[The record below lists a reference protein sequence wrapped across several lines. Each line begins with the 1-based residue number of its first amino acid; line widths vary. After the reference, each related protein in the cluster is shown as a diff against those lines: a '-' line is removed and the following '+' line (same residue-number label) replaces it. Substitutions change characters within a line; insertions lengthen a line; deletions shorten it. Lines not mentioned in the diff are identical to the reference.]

1 MTFMSSTEKQLNPQ
15 RVFRHQATGVDGL
28 LSKSTRRTAMNPASL
43 TPVVPPLLSD
53 YVPKLF
59 TAADLEHLPSDLP
72 SGPVRYE
79 LHHGR
84 LITMPPPGDT
94 HGAVEGNLITALK
107 VQGEYKGLGKA
118 RCGEVSVILQR
129 DPDHIFGVDA
139 VFISNARLPLRRSP
153 EGYLETIPELIV
165 EVRSKN
171 DTLAALERKAQ
182 DYLDAGAVLVWV
194 VDPINRNVVEYRQGV
209 AARTYDEND
218 TLTVDDVIPGFMLP
232 VGVALQE

>member
-1 MTFMSSTEKQLNPQ
+1 MSDP
-15 RVFRHQATGVDGL
+15 
-28 LSKSTRRTAMNPASL
+28 L
-43 TPVVPPLLSD
+43 TSALPPEPPD

-59 TAADLEHLPSDLP
+59 TAADLEQLPSELP

-84 LITMPPPGDT
+84 LITMPPPGDV

-118 RCGEVSVILQR
+118 RCGEVAVILQR
-129 DPDHIFGVDA
+129 NPDHIFGVDT
-139 VFISNARLPLRRSP
+139 VFISNARLPIRRSP

-171 DTLAALERKAQ
+171 DTLAALQRKAE
-182 DYLDAGAVLVWV
+182 DYLNAGVVVVWV
-194 VDPINRNVVEYRQGV
+194 VDPINRNVVEYRQG
-209 AARTYDEND
+209 AASRTYGEDD
-218 TLTVDDVIPGFMLP
+218 VLTVDDIIPGFALP
-232 VGVALQE
+232 VRLALQE